1 MIGRIALFTA
11 ASAVLLTAVGSASG
25 SRTLTAPGTV
35 RITDKLEKHI
45 HVKVGKQVMVDNAA
59 RKGSRAGDLDFYR
72 QALFTKT
79 ARPVN
84 IGHSDLT
91 CVDTGTGSS
100 NCTGT
105 YFLPKGKIMV
115 GGVIASRLIY
125 ELAVIGGTGLYDNVR
140 GTLTVTS
147 LGGVPAREFLSS
159 GWRSEMRDRPDLR
172 RRAEPA

>member
-1 MIGRIALFTA
+1 MISRIALLAA
-11 ASAVLLTAVGSASG
+11 ASAVLLTAAGPATGSQS
-25 SRTLTAPGTV
+25 LTGPGTV
-35 RITDKLEKHI
+35 RITDELERHLHVRVDKH
-45 HVKVGKQVMVDNAA
+45 VMVNGKPRA
-59 RKGSRAGDLDFYR
+59 GSRAGDLDFYR
-72 QALFTKT
+72 QSLFTKT
-79 ARPVN
+79 AKPVN

-125 ELAVIGGTGLYDNVR
+125 ELAVLGGTGLYDNVR

-147 LGGVPAREFLSS
+147 LGGVPSREFLLF
-159 GWRSEMRDRPDLR
+159 RLDV
-172 RRAEPA
+172 

>member
-1 MIGRIALFTA
+1 MISRIALLAA
-11 ASAVLLTAVGSASG
+11 ASVVLLTAVGPATG
-25 SRTLTAPGTV
+25 SQALTGPGTV
-35 RITDKLEKHI
+35 RITDTLEKHI
-45 HVKVGKQVMVDNAA
+45 HVRFDKHVMVDG
-59 RKGSRAGDLDFYR
+59 KSKKVSRAGDLDFYR
-72 QALFTKT
+72 QGLYTKT

-105 YFLPKGKIMV
+105 YFLPKGKLMV

-147 LGGVPAREFLSS
+147 LGGLPTREFLLF
-159 GWRSEMRDRPDLR
+159 RLEV
-172 RRAEPA
+172 